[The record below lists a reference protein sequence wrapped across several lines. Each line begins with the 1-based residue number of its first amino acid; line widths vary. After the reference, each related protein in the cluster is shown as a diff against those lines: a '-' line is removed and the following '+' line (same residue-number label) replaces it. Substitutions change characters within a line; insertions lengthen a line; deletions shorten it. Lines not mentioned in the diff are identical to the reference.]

1 MKFEI
6 SFSRGGYRVVHAVV
20 DEPKPVYF
28 DKMND
33 NDKYAWVMAN
43 AVSVTQQ
50 LVKKDEWF
58 PTEVTEVSDNLGLR
72 NG

>member
-6 SFSRGGYRVVHAVV
+6 SFSRGGYRVVHATV
-20 DEPKPVYF
+20 DEPKPDYF

-58 PTEVTEVSDNLGLR
+58 PTEVTEVNE
-72 NG
+72 

>member
-1 MKFEI
+1 MSTFEI
-6 SFSRGGYRVVHAVV
+6 SFSRGGYRVVQVTV
-20 DEPKPVYF
+20 EEPKPEYF
-28 DKMND
+28 DKLND

-43 AVSVTQQ
+43 AVSINQQ

-58 PTEVTEVSDNLGLR
+58 PTEVTEV